1 MNFQELFEQA
11 QVPKDLGDK
20 VETLQK
26 IHLVERRGS
35 IVSALILASAYE
47 QNFEKDG
54 NRFLAWAK
62 REAGLAESEFWHRFA
77 VGKLL
82 LAFRDHAVIFRRMYD
97 STVDKLLP
105 LTTLMKEKGLEAVA
119 AFISYYPDI
128 WSWDRQTMR
137 DQVKAYLRK
146 LKGLP
151 VEEKRFDFAAFL
163 KRFDFSMEDFDQ
175 EQNLTEESADKALV
189 LGAGMLEMWMKH
201 RAKNPRSE
209 QVATVKQM
217 LLQMAAGL
225 ERGVLSDPASRSYAV
240 ASGSDRESDRVIEE
254 ETKVE
259 NELAEYAGECGDH
272 TAQTDYDKDGN
283 CGNHSE
289 FEPGTD
295 CGNHSEC
302 CGNHTPCDCGNH
314 SETECGNCGNHRES
328 YDFSAIFGGFA
339 GGCQGQSGGT
349 FALPAESFGDEAD
362 EQYSDGSA
370 SGDGDSDQMATFVS
384 DFDGIRTAGEVTADI
399 QQLQELEGTAQGDH
413 GSGET
418 AACAC

>member
-11 QVPKDLGDK
+11 QVPQDLGDK

-35 IVSALILASAYE
+35 IVSALILADAYE
-47 QNFEKDG
+47 NNFEKDG
-54 NRFLAWAK
+54 NRWLVWAK
-62 REAGLAESEFWHRFA
+62 RESGLCETEMFHRFA
-77 VGKLL
+77 VGKLMS
-82 LAFRDHAVIFRRMYD
+82 AFRDHAVIFRRMYD

-105 LTTLMKEKGLEAVA
+105 LTTLMREYGKDGVS
-119 AFISYYPDI
+119 AFISLYPEV
-128 WSWDRQTMR
+128 WNWDRKTMR
-137 DQVKAYLRK
+137 DQVKAYLCK
-146 LKGLP
+146 QKGLP

-175 EQNLTEESADKALV
+175 EPNLTEESADKALV

-209 QVATVKQM
+209 QVETVKQM
-217 LLQMAAGL
+217 LLQMAEGL
-225 ERGVLSDPASRSYAV
+225 ERGVLSDL
-240 ASGSDRESDRVIEE
+240 SDQSDRVIEE
-254 ETKVE
+254 QPKVE

-314 SETECGNCGNHRES
+314 RETECGNCGNHRES

-349 FALPAESFGDEAD
+349 FAVPAESFGDEAD
-362 EQYSDGSA
+362 EQFSDGSA

-384 DFDGIRTAGEVTADI
+384 DFDGVRTAGEVTTDL
-399 QQLQELEGTAQGDH
+399 QQLPELEGTAQGDH

>member
-11 QVPKDLGDK
+11 QVPLDLEEK
-20 VETLQK
+20 VKVLQQ
-26 IHLVERRGS
+26 IHLVEKRGS
-35 IVSALILASAYE
+35 IVSALILATAFE

-54 NRFLAWAK
+54 NRWLVWVK
-62 REAGLAESEFWHRFA
+62 RESCLVESELFHRFA
-77 VGKLL
+77 VGKML
-82 LAFRDHAVIFRRMYD
+82 LAFRDHAVIFRKMYA

-105 LTTLMKEKGLEAVA
+105 FTTLMREFGKEGVEAFLSLNPEV
-119 AFISYYPDI
+119 
-128 WSWDRQTMR
+128 WNWDRKTIR
-137 DQVKAYLRK
+137 DKVKDYLCG
-146 LKGLP
+146 LKGIP

-163 KRFDFSMEDFDQ
+163 KRFDFTMEDFDQ

-201 RAKNPRSE
+201 RAKNPRGE
-209 QVATVKQM
+209 QVETVKQM

-225 ERGVLSDPASRSYAV
+225 ERGSGLLSDL
-240 ASGSDRESDRVIEE
+240 SDLSDQSDRVIEKQ
-254 ETKVE
+254 TKGE
-259 NELAEYAGECGDH
+259 NELAEYAGECGNH

-328 YDFSAIFGGFA
+328 YDFAAIFGGFA
-339 GGCQGQSGGT
+339 GGCPGQSGGT
-349 FALPAESFGDEAD
+349 FAVPAESFGDEAD
-362 EQYSDGSA
+362 EQFSDGSA
-370 SGDGDSDQMATFVS
+370 SGDGDGDPVETFVS
-384 DFDGIRTAGEVTADI
+384 DPADI
-399 QQLQELEGTAQGDH
+399 GPEGEISTDLQQREELAGTDPGDP
-413 GSGET
+413 GSGD
-418 AACAC
+418 AARCTC

>member
-35 IVSALILASAYE
+35 IVSSLILADAYKN
-47 QNFEKDG
+47 NFEKDG
-54 NRFLAWAK
+54 NRWLVWAK
-62 REAGLAESEFWHRFA
+62 REAGLAESELFHRFA
-77 VGKLL
+77 VGKLMY
-82 LAFRDHAVIFRRMYD
+82 AFRDHAVIFRRMYD

-105 LTTLMKEKGLEAVA
+105 LTTLRREYGKDGVS
-119 AFISYYPDI
+119 AFISLFPDI
-128 WSWDRQTMR
+128 WGWDRKTMR

-201 RAKNPRSE
+201 RAKKPRSE

-225 ERGVLSDPASRSYAV
+225 ERESGVLSD
-240 ASGSDRESDRVIEE
+240 GSDRSDWSDRKEE

-272 TAQTDYDKDGN
+272 TAQTDYDKDGY

-289 FEPGTD
+289 IEPGTD
-295 CGNHSEC
+295 CGNHR
-302 CGNHTPCDCGNH
+302 
-314 SETECGNCGNHRES
+314 ETECGNCGNHRES

-349 FALPAESFGDEAD
+349 FAVPTESFGDEAD
-362 EQYSDGSA
+362 EQFSDGSA
-370 SGDGDSDQMATFVS
+370 SGDGDRDPVETSVS
-384 DFDGIRTAGEVTADI
+384 DFDGVRTAGEITADI
-399 QQLQELEGTAQGDH
+399 QQLPELERTAQGDL

>member
-35 IVSALILASAYE
+35 IVFALILADAYE
-47 QNFEKDG
+47 NNFEKDG
-54 NRFLAWAK
+54 NRWLVWAK
-62 REAGLAESEFWHRFA
+62 REAGLAESELFHRFA
-77 VGKLL
+77 VGKLMI
-82 LAFRDHAVIFRRMYD
+82 AFRDHAVIFRRMYD

-105 LTTLMKEKGLEAVA
+105 LTTLMREYGKDGVS
-119 AFISYYPDI
+119 AFISFYPDV
-128 WSWDRQTMR
+128 WNWDRKTMR
-137 DQVKAYLRK
+137 DQVKAYLCK
-146 LKGLP
+146 KKGLP

-163 KRFDFSMEDFDQ
+163 KRFDFSIEDFDQ

-209 QVATVKQM
+209 QVETVKQM
-217 LLQMAAGL
+217 LLQMAEGL
-225 ERGVLSDPASRSYAV
+225 ERGVLSDL
-240 ASGSDRESDRVIEE
+240 SDLSDQSDRVIEE
-254 ETKVE
+254 QTKVE

-289 FEPGTD
+289 IEPGTD

-314 SETECGNCGNHRES
+314 RETECGDCGNHRES

-339 GGCQGQSGGT
+339 GGCQSEGFGT
-349 FALPAESFGDEAD
+349 FTLPAESFGDEAD
-362 EQYSDGSA
+362 EQFSDGSA
-370 SGDGDSDQMATFVS
+370 SGDGDRDPVETSVS
-384 DFDGIRTAGEVTADI
+384 DFDGVRTAGEVTTDL
-399 QQLQELEGTAQGDH
+399 QQLPELEGTAQGDH

>member
-1 MNFQELFEQA
+1 MNFQELFELA
-11 QVPKDLGDK
+11 QVPQDLGDK

-35 IVSALILASAYE
+35 IVSALILADAYE
-47 QNFEKDG
+47 NNFEKDG
-54 NRFLAWAK
+54 NRWRVWAK
-62 REAGLAESEFWHRFA
+62 RESGLCETEMFHRFA
-77 VGKLL
+77 VGKLMS
-82 LAFRDHAVIFRRMYD
+82 AFRDHAVIFRRMYD

-175 EQNLTEESADKALV
+175 EPNLTEESADKALV

-209 QVATVKQM
+209 QVETVKQM
-217 LLQMAAGL
+217 LLQMAEGL
-225 ERGVLSDPASRSYAV
+225 ERGVLSDL
-240 ASGSDRESDRVIEE
+240 SDQSDRVIEE
-254 ETKVE
+254 QTKVE

-289 FEPGTD
+289 IEPGTD
-295 CGNHSEC
+295 CGNHTNE
-302 CGNHTPCDCGNH
+302 CGNHR
-314 SETECGNCGNHRES
+314 ETECGNHRETDCGDCES
-328 YDFSAIFGGFA
+328 YDFAAIFGGFA
-339 GGCQGQSGGT
+339 GGCPGQSGGT
-349 FALPAESFGDEAD
+349 FAVPAESFGDEAD
-362 EQYSDGSA
+362 EQFSDGSA
-370 SGDGDSDQMATFVS
+370 SGDGDGDPVETFVS
-384 DFDGIRTAGEVTADI
+384 DPADI
-399 QQLQELEGTAQGDH
+399 GPEGEISTDLQQREELAGTDPGDP
-413 GSGET
+413 GSGD
-418 AACAC
+418 AARCTC

>member
-35 IVSALILASAYE
+35 IVSALILADAYE
-47 QNFEKDG
+47 NNFEKDG
-54 NRFLAWAK
+54 NRWLVWAK
-62 REAGLAESEFWHRFA
+62 REAGLAESELFHRFA
-77 VGKLL
+77 VGKLMS
-82 LAFRDHAVIFRRMYD
+82 AFRDHAVIFRRMYD

-105 LTTLMKEKGLEAVA
+105 LTTLMREYGKDGVS
-119 AFISYYPDI
+119 AFISLYPEV
-128 WSWDRQTMR
+128 WNWDRKTMR
-137 DQVKAYLRK
+137 DQVKAYLCK
-146 LKGLP
+146 QKGLP

-175 EQNLTEESADKALV
+175 EQNLTEESAEKALV

-217 LLQMAAGL
+217 LLQMAEGL
-225 ERGVLSDPASRSYAV
+225 ERGSGLLSDGSDGSDK
-240 ASGSDRESDRVIEE
+240 SDGSDRESDRESDRKEE
-254 ETKVE
+254 ETKVK

-289 FEPGTD
+289 IEPGT
-295 CGNHSEC
+295 
-302 CGNHTPCDCGNH
+302 DCGNH
-314 SETECGNCGNHRES
+314 SETECGNCGNHSES

-339 GGCQGQSGGT
+339 GGCQNQGSGT
-349 FALPAESFGDEAD
+349 FALPAESCSDEAG
-362 EQYSDGSA
+362 EFPFDGSA
-370 SGDGDSDQMATFVS
+370 SGDGDSDPVETFVS
-384 DFDGIRTAGEVTADI
+384 DFDGVRTAGEVTADL
-399 QQLQELEGTAQGDH
+399 QQLQELERTAQGDH